1 MEENLI
7 TDHDTNWK
15 EIVSLYFED
24 FTDFFMPYLHPEIDY
39 TLGVEFLD
47 KELAKLIPARLRKGT
62 RIADKLAKVKL
73 KNGLDKVLLI
83 HIEFEAT
90 PDKDFA
96 DRMFEYFYRIY
107 DKFKHKVEVIALFVD
122 KNKSKN
128 PNKFEYK
135 AYRTQL
141 SFTYHTVKLI
151 KLKESEL
158 IESTNP
164 FALAALAVIYLHKSG
179 KNWNLRKQFK
189 MQLARLLFSRNYDS
203 NQIDKLFIF
212 IGNILTLPD
221 DLELEY
227 YDTIIET
234 NEKAKDMAL
243 TLENSRLGVALQL
256 KWKKQG
262 REEGRE
268 EGIEKGIKIGYQLT
282 AIKLIKQGTDT
293 DTIRI
298 ITALNA
304 DEIEKLRKDYLEKGD
319 ALIAIVEKGKY

>member
-7 TDHDTNWK
+7 TDQDTNWK

-24 FTDFFMPYLHPEIDY
+24 FTDFFMPYLHPEIDFQQK
-39 TLGVEFLD
+39 VEFLD
-47 KELAKLIPARLRKGT
+47 KELAKLIPARLRKGI
-62 RIADKLAKVKL
+62 RIADKLAKVQL

-122 KNKSKN
+122 KSKWKN
-128 PNKFEYK
+128 PNKFEYN

-189 MQLARLLFSRNYDS
+189 MQLIRLLKQRNYDDDKI
-203 NQIDKLFIF
+203 NMLFTFID
-212 IGNILTLPD
+212 NIVTLPM
-221 DLELEY
+221 DLELTFREELNQQNIG
-227 YDTIIET
+227 DEI
-234 NEKAKDMAL
+234 MAL
-243 TLENSRLGVALQL
+243 TFETSNMGLALMEDWME
-256 KWKKQG
+256 K
-262 REEGRE
+262 
-268 EGIEKGIKIGYQLT
+268 GIEKGIKIGYQLT
-282 AIKLIKQGTDT
+282 AIKLIKQGTET

-298 ITALNA
+298 ITGLNT
-304 DEIEKLRKDYLEKGD
+304 DEIEKLRKDYLDKGD
-319 ALIAIVEKGKY
+319 DLIAIVEKGKY